1 LWFVWFIWF
10 LWFIRLVRF
19 NQIDETNQTNQSNQS
34 VLAFHAPRSVAPEDF
49 FSMLL
54 GFNALRGRK
63 EDMADSAIRGQRT
76 RAAVQKNATSVS
88 KAKQSKAASAAVL
101 ILSGS
106 TALRRRKS
114 AETLAETLEV
124 DLFKVD
130 LSAVVSQ
137 YIGETEKNLNDVFD
151 KAEASGAILF
161 FDEADALFGIGSK
174 VHDANDRFASA
185 ETAHFL
191 QRIESHN
198 GNVILTTDGKRHIEQ
213 AFYPWTQVVVMV
225 GTTGP
230 GQMRKK

>member
-1 LWFVWFIWF
+1 MIW
-10 LWFIRLVRF
+10 LVSS
-19 NQIDETNQTNQSNQS
+19 NQTNQTDQINKRNQP
-34 VLAFHAPRSVAPEDF
+34 VLAFPVLRSVAPADF

-54 GFNALRGRK
+54 GFNALRGRN
-63 EDMADSAIRGQRT
+63 EDMTDSVIRGKRT
-76 RAAVQKNATSVS
+76 RATMQKKATSVRRAKKS
-88 KAKQSKAASAAVL
+88 KATSAAVL

-114 AETLAETLEV
+114 AETLAETLKV
-124 DLFKVD
+124 DLFRVD

-161 FDEADALFGIGSK
+161 FDEIDALFGIGSK
-174 VHDANDRFASA
+174 VNDANDQSTNP

-198 GNVILTTDGKRHIEQ
+198 GLVILTTDGKRRIEQ

-225 GTTGP
+225 GTAGT